1 MRQVSS
7 VKLGLRLAGEVEEGI
22 EVIWMDEV
30 LTVVEAQFE
39 HRHLEQSIAFR
50 VDANHFTVDHD
61 KVFWQKAHMSQ
72 NNPSR
77 YF

>member
-1 MRQVSS
+1 
-7 VKLGLRLAGEVEEGI
+7 
-22 EVIWMDEV
+22 MDEV